1 MPIYYVDGRFVPA
14 DQAVIPVDDLAIL
27 RGVGVFDLVRTFK
40 GKPLFLQE
48 HLARLVHSA
57 REINLEIPWSREQ
70 IAAIVMETLAKNDLP
85 EANVRIVVT
94 GGSSRDF
101 LSPSGHPRLL
111 VLISE
116 QPKPPRSWYEQG
128 VKVITVQ
135 LERRLPGAKSI
146 DYLPAAMAIQRARGK
161 GAVEAIYLNRNRLA
175 LEGTTSNLF
184 VFLQEGLVTTGR
196 GILPG
201 ITRKV
206 VLDLAAPVYS
216 VQVRDLYYEEL
227 IGAREVF
234 ITGTTRGIMPVVQVD
249 ETTIGKGRP
258 GPDTRKLMAM
268 LEEYIE
274 GLG

>member
-14 DQAVIPVDDLAIL
+14 EQAVIPVDDLAIL

-57 REINLEIPWSREQ
+57 REIHLEIPWSRKQ

-85 EANVRIVVT
+85 EATIRIVIT

-101 LSPSGHPRLL
+101 LSPGGHPRLL

-116 QPKPPRSWYEQG
+116 QSKPPRSWYEQG
-128 VKVITVQ
+128 VKVITVE

-184 VFLQEGLVTTGR
+184 VFLQEGLVTPGR
-196 GILPG
+196 GVLPG

-206 VLDLAAPVYS
+206 VLDLAATVYS

-227 IGAREVF
+227 IGAREAF
-234 ITGTTRGIMPVVQVD
+234 ITGTTRGIVPVVQVD
-249 ETTIGKGRP
+249 EATIEQGQP
-258 GPDTRKLMAM
+258 GPDTRRLMAM
-268 LEEYIE
+268 LDEYLE